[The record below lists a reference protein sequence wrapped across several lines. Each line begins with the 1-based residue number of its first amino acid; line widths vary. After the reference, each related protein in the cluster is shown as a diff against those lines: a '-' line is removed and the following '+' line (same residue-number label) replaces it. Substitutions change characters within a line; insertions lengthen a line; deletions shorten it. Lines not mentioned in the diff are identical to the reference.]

1 MLEEVL
7 LDTDD
12 ITLLLE
18 LTGMISELEL
28 LAIALDTGT
37 VILLKASLLEP
48 TLNELL
54 LNKILDEA
62 SLVTEELMDM
72 LELLTAEL
80 FTLLLTILTLD
91 NELLDLWSSSW
102 VWLLPIQPAK
112 AKVNIPRDDKLKTF
126 IMFSRSWLVII
137 LGCDG
142 NASDK

>member
-37 VILLKASLLEP
+37 VILLLALLEDVTP

-80 FTLLLTILTLD
+80 FKLLLTILTLD
-91 NELLDLWSSSW
+91 NELLDLWSSS
-102 VWLLPIQPAK
+102 
-112 AKVNIPRDDKLKTF
+112 
-126 IMFSRSWLVII
+126 
-137 LGCDG
+137 
-142 NASDK
+142 

>member
-91 NELLDLWSSSW
+91 NELLDLWSSS
-102 VWLLPIQPAK
+102 
-112 AKVNIPRDDKLKTF
+112 
-126 IMFSRSWLVII
+126 
-137 LGCDG
+137 
-142 NASDK
+142 